1 MDVPTG
7 PGNPC
12 WLDLQVPRTDQHEA
26 LRDFLTALHG
36 WEWQLGG
43 EEIGWYSQATIEGD
57 PVLGLGVSAGATPQ
71 PLVHFAVAD
80 ATAAVAQAEEL
91 GATVLLAPQQVMDLG
106 TTAIVRDPL
115 GVSTGLWQAGSF
127 AGFGRMFEVGAPG
140 WFDHLSSDGAAAA
153 AFYCGL
159 TGATIATPDPA
170 MRVLAHG
177 ERWFAS
183 LTERADAGHGLW
195 MPVYLVADLDSA
207 RATTVAHGG
216 TVLVHEMPVPGTVIT
231 VVADPVVHVS
241 WTLMA
246 PGAP

>member
-12 WLDLQVPRTDQHEA
+12 WLDLMVPSLDQHEA
-26 LRDFLTALHG
+26 LRAFLTALHG

-43 EEIGWYSQATIEGD
+43 EEMGWYSQATVEGD
-57 PVLGLGVSAGATPQ
+57 PVLGLGVSADATAL

-80 ATAAVAQAEEL
+80 IAAAAARTEEL
-91 GATVLLAPQQVMDLG
+91 GATVLMVPQQVGDLG

-115 GVSTGLWQAGSF
+115 GVATGLWQAGSF
-127 AGFGRMFEVGAPG
+127 AGFGRMFEVGTPG
-140 WFDHLSSDGAAAA
+140 WFDHVSRDGAAAA

-159 TGATIATPDPA
+159 TGATTMSPDPA
-170 MRVLAHG
+170 MRILAHG

-183 LTERADAGHGLW
+183 LTEEADAGDGQW
-195 MPVYLVADLDSA
+195 MPVYIAADLDAA

-216 TVLVHEMPVPGTVIT
+216 TVLIHEMPVPGSVIT
-231 VVADPVVHVS
+231 VVADPVVHAS